1 MLSEEKPKH
10 EQNFCLLQ
18 FSNSE
23 RASWRAREREKKN
36 WEGEREDC
44 NVPRASDFYEMRLGL
59 FNYILQR
66 GILGRNLELTEYDF
80 LTFV

>member
-1 MLSEEKPKH
+1 MNRTSVYFSSVIASELAGE
-10 EQNFCLLQ
+10 
-18 FSNSE
+18 
-23 RASWRAREREKKN
+23 RERERKKN
-36 WEGEREDC
+36 WEGERENC